1 MSRFVTLVKSIAM
14 STILTY
20 AERPMLAFLSLVLV
34 RFKST
39 IYFVCDL
46 SLFSHFYSTLINKK
60 KKRRE
65 RKPQKRKKKREYVIK
80 LLYYYNILNYTDC
93 YELARL

>member
-60 KKRRE
+60 KRRE